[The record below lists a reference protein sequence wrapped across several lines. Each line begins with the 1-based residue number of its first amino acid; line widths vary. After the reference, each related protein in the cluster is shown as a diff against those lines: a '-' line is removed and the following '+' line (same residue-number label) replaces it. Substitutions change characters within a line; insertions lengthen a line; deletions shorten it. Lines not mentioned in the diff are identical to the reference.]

1 MKVGPIV
8 NRLKPPLYAEKSDRK
23 NEKKG
28 GQKGKRKKEKTEG
41 NDRYQTRN
49 EGKIEIEIEQ
59 VVDKQT
65 LIPIKKIEITKV
77 RRSTASQKVINDT
90 GSVQLKYPNA
100 STYQYDNTVYYQI
113 QNVRSSYIP

>member
-65 LIPIKKIEITKV
+65 LIPIKKIETNKD
-77 RRSTASQKVINDT
+77 RKSTASRIVINDT
-90 GSVQLKYPNA
+90 GSAQLEYPNA
-100 STYQYDNTVYYQI
+100 SNYQYDNTLYYQI
-113 QNVRSSYIP
+113 QNVRSSYVP

>member
-8 NRLKPPLYAEKSDRK
+8 NRLKPPLYAEKS
-23 NEKKG
+23 N
-28 GQKGKRKKEKTEG
+28 RKKEKRRTKGEEKKSETEG
-41 NDRYQTRN
+41 NDRYQTRH

-113 QNVRSSYIP
+113 QNVRSSYVP